1 MPGHKTYVSL
11 KDQNYEAGLVCDLI
25 HPETAK
31 VLAKYANEF
40 YQGTAAITENQYGQG
55 KAWYVGTKLDH
66 AGLTQLFNHIVLAA
80 DIESL
85 VAAGNQL
92 EVTKRIT
99 KDGKELYFVLNMSND
114 ERELPEKF
122 AGYQDILTNQ
132 PAHKQMKAWDVQ
144 VLVK

>member
-1 MPGHKTYVSL
+1 M
-11 KDQNYEAGLVCDLI
+11 
-25 HPETAK
+25 
-31 VLAKYANEF
+31 
-40 YQGTAAITENQYGQG
+40 
-55 KAWYVGTKLDH
+55 
-66 AGLTQLFNHIVLAA
+66 FNHIVLAA